1 MLASAPSLPGPAP
14 GGAPGG
20 DDLADFVSIGS
31 TAVVNAGLARTLRA
45 ERAEL
50 DGRSAASGAS
60 LERERAGRA
69 RTRRDLAAA
78 RAELSDLARDAA
90 VLSESSSIAHETRRT
105 LVRNLADGV
114 AAIVC
119 PGPAGTA
126 AWGGAG
132 GGGVSAGGGDGGE
145 EAGTAPPARADEA
158 GTGGGLDLS
167 EFVAACRTSGLEV
180 GAALAASRE
189 TVAGHRSK
197 AEEAR
202 AEAAMIR
209 ERVRASQYAGNRED
223 LRRAVELKEAEAAE
237 AERRRAAVAA
247 SIQRTRE
254 EFTKAGRLS
263 AEKVSL
269 PSVPPPVVFILSL
282 SLPPPFLTVP
292 SFPFPF
298 TPFHPQGRNLM
309 AAKEKNRAAEAELE
323 VALEARLKEG
333 RALEAEGAALRTELT
348 ALSGALDQVRRQHAV
363 VEGLREKTEEASGA
377 RTELAE
383 ALPRLREGRDRAEAG
398 RAAASVQE
406 EEARKAVSAV
416 AREEEAVSGAEAVMD
431 GLEAQSAA
439 TVLVEMEKLRKE
451 EGRLVVLTAAQQV
464 EASRGEDEGGTGAD
478 LEAKIKAVEE
488 SIEEGELEKEAA
500 RTALA
505 EVEAEATKSRERAA
519 KEIQGIRQ
527 MIAATEATIGEEKAT
542 VAKIREEREAEMEK
556 MRAARRGE
564 MKKQADQQQLESE
577 VYRFAIRI
585 LKKKTAEIERLQG
598 DPISTH
604 PDSPTKALKF
614 PPYQGSGEDLVL
626 STETKA
632 SPAISKRR
640 SSRRR
645 GRAY

>member
-158 GTGGGLDLS
+158 GTGGGLNLS

-269 PSVPPPVVFILSL
+269 PSVPPPVVFLLSL
-282 SLPPPFLTVP
+282 SLSPPPF
-292 SFPFPF
+292 
-298 TPFHPQGRNLM
+298 
-309 AAKEKNRAAEAELE
+309 
-323 VALEARLKEG
+323 
-333 RALEAEGAALRTELT
+333 
-348 ALSGALDQVRRQHAV
+348 
-363 VEGLREKTEEASGA
+363 
-377 RTELAE
+377 
-383 ALPRLREGRDRAEAG
+383 
-398 RAAASVQE
+398 
-406 EEARKAVSAV
+406 
-416 AREEEAVSGAEAVMD
+416 
-431 GLEAQSAA
+431 
-439 TVLVEMEKLRKE
+439 
-451 EGRLVVLTAAQQV
+451 
-464 EASRGEDEGGTGAD
+464 
-478 LEAKIKAVEE
+478 
-488 SIEEGELEKEAA
+488 
-500 RTALA
+500 
-505 EVEAEATKSRERAA
+505 
-519 KEIQGIRQ
+519 
-527 MIAATEATIGEEKAT
+527 
-542 VAKIREEREAEMEK
+542 
-556 MRAARRGE
+556 
-564 MKKQADQQQLESE
+564 
-577 VYRFAIRI
+577 
-585 LKKKTAEIERLQG
+585 
-598 DPISTH
+598 
-604 PDSPTKALKF
+604 
-614 PPYQGSGEDLVL
+614 
-626 STETKA
+626 
-632 SPAISKRR
+632 
-640 SSRRR
+640 
-645 GRAY
+645 